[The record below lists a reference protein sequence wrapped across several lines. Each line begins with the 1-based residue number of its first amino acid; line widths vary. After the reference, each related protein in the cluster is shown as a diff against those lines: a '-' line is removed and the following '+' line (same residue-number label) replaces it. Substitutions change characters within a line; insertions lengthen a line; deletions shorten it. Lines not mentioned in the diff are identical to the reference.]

1 MTAAEEID
9 SIIAAYQAIAD
20 DLNAR
25 LDVLTEAAA

>member
-1 MTAAEEID
+1 MTTAEEID
-9 SIIAAYQAIAD
+9 SIIAAYQSMAD

>member
-1 MTAAEEID
+1 MTEEIE
-9 SIIAAYQAIAD
+9 SIIAAYQAMAD